1 MQDSNKRIAKN
12 TLILYIRIAVTMLV
26 GLFTSRYVLEALGAS
41 DYGLYGVVGSVIGLY
56 AFIAGSLSGTT
67 IRFINFE
74 MGKED
79 GNVNRMFNICNFLH
93 ICMAILILV
102 ISETF
107 GIWYINN
114 YLNVAPG
121 KLGDA
126 MFVFQVS
133 IIVSC
138 LGIINVP
145 YSSLYNVHEK
155 FLFPALLDIFYTL
168 LRLGLV
174 IFLLYYKGNAL
185 RFYALMMSLTTF
197 SNFIIYHYLAYRNW
211 HDIVRWK
218 FVPGWKNYKSP
229 LVYTTY
235 NIIYTMALTARD
247 TGSNLLINF
256 FFGTVVNAA
265 YAVAKTVQG
274 YAEAFMST
282 FGAAAAPQII
292 QNMAGENKDRTVF
305 LANNIGRITI
315 ALTELVILPLFVEAP
330 FILKVWLKNP
340 PQDSDIFCRIMLF
353 ILWFATTSAGIIQI
367 IDGSGKV
374 KWFKINLSIFFLISL
389 PLGYIAFQMHAPA
402 YTILLF
408 FALSDICQRIVQLY
422 LVKKI
427 IHYDIKAFMKEAYV
441 RTGIVFALMVLYSLV
456 YLQISI
462 VTSFQHI
469 LGFIVTG
476 CISLVFFLT
485 ISIKRNERQMVLY
498 YVRRKLGFIC
508 V

>member
-1 MQDSNKRIAKN
+1 MQENNKRIAKN
-12 TLILYIRIAVTMLV
+12 TLVLYIRIAITMLV
-26 GLFTSRYVLEALGAS
+26 GLFTSRYVLKALGAS
-41 DYGLYGVVGSVIGLY
+41 DYGLFSVVGSVIGMY
-56 AFIAGSLSGTT
+56 AFISGSLAGTT
-67 IRFINFE
+67 VRFINFE
-74 MGKED
+74 MGKVD
-79 GNVNRMFNICNFLH
+79 GDVNRMFNICNFLH
-93 ICMAILILV
+93 ICMAVIILV

-168 LRLGLV
+168 LRLVLV

-211 HDIVRWK
+211 HDIVRLK
-218 FVPGWKNYKSP
+218 FVPGFKNYKSP
-229 LVYTTY
+229 LVYTGY
-235 NIIYTMALTARD
+235 NIIYVMALTARD
-247 TGSNLLINF
+247 SGSNLLINF

-265 YAVAKTVQG
+265 YAVAKSVQG
-274 YAEAFMST
+274 YVESFVASI
-282 FGAAAAPQII
+282 GSAAGPQIT
-292 QNMAGENKDRTVF
+292 QNMAGENKDRTAF

-315 ALTELVILPLFVEAP
+315 ALTELVALPLFVEMP
-330 FILKVWLKNP
+330 FILRMWLKNP

-353 ILWFATTSAGIIQI
+353 IMLFATTGSGLVQV
-367 IDGSGKV
+367 IDGYGKI
-374 KWFKINLSIFFLISL
+374 KWFKLNLSFFFLISL
-389 PLGYIAFQMHAPA
+389 PLGYVAFKMHAPA

-408 FALSDICQRIVQLY
+408 FVLSDICQRIIQLI
-422 LVKKI
+422 LMKRI
-427 IHYDIKAFMKEAYV
+427 IKFDIKSFMKEAYG
-441 RTGIVFALMVLYSLV
+441 RTGIVFGLMVVYTVLYFQLP
-456 YLQISI
+456 II
-462 VTSFQHI
+462 TIWQHI
-469 LGFIVTG
+469 LGFVVTG
-476 CISLVFFLT
+476 CVSLGLFFIISMK
-485 ISIKRNERQMVLY
+485 SNERRMILNFVKT
-498 YVRRKLGFIC
+498 KL
-508 V
+508 

>member
-1 MQDSNKRIAKN
+1 MQDNNKRIAKN
-12 TLILYIRIAVTMLV
+12 TLILYVRIAVTMLV
-26 GLFTSRYVLEALGAS
+26 GLFTSRYVLKALGVS
-41 DYGLYGVVGSVIGLY
+41 DYGLFSVVGSVIGMY

-197 SNFIIYHYLAYRNW
+197 SNFIIYHYLSYRNW

-265 YAVAKTVQG
+265 YAVAKAVQG
-274 YAEAFMST
+274 YVESFIAS
-282 FGAAAAPQII
+282 FGGAAAPQIT
-292 QNMAGENKDRTVF
+292 QNMAGDHKDRTSF

-315 ALTELVILPLFVEAP
+315 ALTELVVLPLFVEMP
-330 FILKVWLKNP
+330 FILKLWLKNP
-340 PQDSDIFCRIMLF
+340 PHDSDIFCRIMMF
-353 ILWFATTSAGIIQI
+353 ILLFATTGSGLVQV
-367 IDGSGKV
+367 IDGSGKI
-374 KWFKINLSIFFLISL
+374 KWFKINLSFFFLISL
-389 PLGYIAFQMHAPA
+389 PLGYIAFRMHAPA

-408 FALSDICQRIVQLY
+408 FALSDICQRIVQLF
-422 LVKKI
+422 LMKKI
-427 IHYDIKAFMKEAYV
+427 IHYDIKAYMKEAYV
-441 RTGIVFALMVLYSLV
+441 RTGIVFALMVLYCIV
-456 YLQISI
+456 YFQIPINTIWQHIFGFVITGLISI
-462 VTSFQHI
+462 M
-469 LGFIVTG
+469 
-476 CISLVFFLT
+476 FFLT
-485 ISIKRNERQMVLY
+485 ISVKRNERQIVLNFI
-498 YVRRKLGFIC
+498 RRKI
-508 V
+508 

>member
-1 MQDSNKRIAKN
+1 MQESNKRIAKN
-12 TLILYIRIAVTMLV
+12 TLIIYIRIAVTMLV
-26 GLFTSRYVLEALGAS
+26 GLFTSRYVLKALGAS
-41 DYGLYGVVGSVIGLY
+41 DYGLFSVVGSVIGMY

-67 IRFINFE
+67 VRFINFE

-79 GNVNRMFNICNFLH
+79 GDVNRMFNICNFMH
-93 ICMAILILV
+93 ICMAILILI

-155 FLFPALLDIFYTL
+155 FLFPALLDIFYTF

-185 RFYALMMSLTTF
+185 RFYSLMMSLTTL

-211 HDIVRWK
+211 HDIVQWR

-247 TGSNLLINF
+247 TGSNLLINL

-265 YAVAKTVQG
+265 YAIAKAVQS
-274 YAEAFMST
+274 YVEAFVASL
-282 FGAAAAPQII
+282 GGAAAPQITI
-292 QNMAGENKDRTVF
+292 NMAGEHKDRTSY

-315 ALTELVILPLFVEAP
+315 ALTELIVLPLFVELP
-330 FILKVWLKNP
+330 FILKIWLKNP
-340 PQDSDIFCRIMLF
+340 PVGSDIFCRIMMF
-353 ILWFATTSAGIIQI
+353 ILLFATTGAGLVQV
-367 IDGSGKV
+367 IDGSGKI
-374 KWFKINLSIFFLISL
+374 KWFKINLSFFFLISL
-389 PLGYIAFQMHAPA
+389 PLGYVAFKLHAPA

-408 FALSDICQRIVQLY
+408 FALSDICQRIVQLV
-422 LVKKI
+422 LMKKI

-441 RTGIVFALMVLYSLV
+441 RTGIVFGLMILYCIV
-456 YLQISI
+456 YLQIPI
-462 VTSFQHI
+462 ITVWQHI
-469 LGFIVTG
+469 IGLIITG
-476 CISLVFFLT
+476 CISIVLFLT
-485 ISIKRNERQMVLY
+485 ISIKRNERLMVLNFI
-498 YVRRKLGFIC
+498 RRKI
-508 V
+508 

>member
-12 TLILYIRIAVTMLV
+12 TLILYVRIAVTMLV
-26 GLFTSRYVLEALGAS
+26 GLFTSRFVLKALGVS
-41 DYGLYGVVGSVIGLY
+41 DYGLFSVVGSVIGMY

-79 GNVNRMFNICNFLH
+79 GDVNRMFNICNFLH
-93 ICMAILILV
+93 ICMAILILI

-174 IFLLYYKGNAL
+174 IFLLYYKGNVL
-185 RFYALMMSLTTF
+185 RFYSLMMSLTAF

-218 FVPGWKNYKSP
+218 FVPGWTNYKSP

-265 YAVAKTVQG
+265 YAVAKSVQG
-274 YAEAFMST
+274 YVESFIAS
-282 FGAAAAPQII
+282 FGGAAAPQIT
-292 QNMAGENKDRTVF
+292 QNMAGDHKDRTAF

-315 ALTELVILPLFVEAP
+315 ALTELVVLPLFVEMP
-330 FILKVWLKNP
+330 FILKLWLKNP
-340 PQDSDIFCRIMLF
+340 PHDSDIFCRIMMF
-353 ILWFATTSAGIIQI
+353 ILLFATTGSGLVQV
-367 IDGSGKV
+367 IDGSGKI
-374 KWFKINLSIFFLISL
+374 KWFKINLSFFFLISL
-389 PLGYIAFQMHAPA
+389 PLGYMAFKMRAPA
-402 YTILLF
+402 YAILLF
-408 FALSDICQRIVQLY
+408 FALSDICQRIVQLF
-422 LVKKI
+422 LMKKI

-441 RTGIVFALMVLYSLV
+441 RTGIVFGLMILYCIV

-462 VTSFQHI
+462 NTLWQHI
-469 LGFIVTG
+469 LGFIITG
-476 CISLVFFLT
+476 CISVIFFLT
-485 ISIKRNERQMVLY
+485 ISMKRNERQMVLNFL
-498 YVRRKLGFIC
+498 RRKI
-508 V
+508 